1 MRENRRRYAAA
12 EGGYHVESAHLLTV
26 PARLATVCA
35 MQETTSDAAD
45 FGIGLRKLVLY
56 REQVL
61 AEAGVP
67 ATHTVSRATV
77 AAVLRNPWAGT
88 GPEQDLSPVVTRV
101 APVLAR
107 LLSDR
112 LIEALGGVDD
122 IETFGKGAIIGA
134 RGEIEHGGALIHT
147 PYFGNLVRE
156 FLEGESIMCF
166 ADTRADA
173 GETLVIPLWHKSQAA
188 TRSHYQT
195 ITARISDAPRADE
208 LVIIAAASTGPRPHE
223 RLGDRTT
230 DPVVTI
236 KTLEEAVS

>member
-1 MRENRRRYAAA
+1 
-12 EGGYHVESAHLLTV
+12 
-26 PARLATVCA
+26 
-35 MQETTSDAAD
+35 MQETIANRVDSD
-45 FGIGLRKLVLY
+45 FGLRKVVTY

-61 AEAGVP
+61 SEAGETASHV
-67 ATHTVSRATV
+67 VSRASV
-77 AAVLRNPWAGT
+77 AAVLRNPWVGT
-88 GPEQDLSPVVTRV
+88 GPTEKLSPAATLV

-112 LIEALGGVDD
+112 LIETLGGVDA
-122 IETFGKGAIIGA
+122 IEAFGKGAIVGS

-166 ADTRADA
+166 ADVRAEA

-195 ITARISDAPRADE
+195 INARISDAPRSDE
-208 LVIIAAASTGPRPHE
+208 IVIVAAASTGPRPHH
-223 RLGDRTT
+223 RIGDRKT
-230 DPVVTI
+230 DPIVTARS
-236 KTLEEAVS
+236 LEVAHA